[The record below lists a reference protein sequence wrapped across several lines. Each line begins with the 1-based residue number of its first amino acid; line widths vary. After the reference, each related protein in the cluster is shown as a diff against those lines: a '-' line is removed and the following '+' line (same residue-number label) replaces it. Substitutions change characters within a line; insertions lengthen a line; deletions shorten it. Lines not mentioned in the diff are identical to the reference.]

1 MVRIIDKIFSREY
14 FFYYTIFYLTC
25 KLFPSLQSFSIL
37 TYIMFIY
44 SVLIFA
50 YNRLIKRF
58 ELTFPCC
65 WFSYGILVVSIVS
78 VIINGYVDLRKVIID
93 IIPIFVNLFLFFPT
107 FKDDNFDTISDQLYK
122 LMIPIYFVG
131 LFVSIL
137 NLLSYGYGIASGSVS
152 ETIRYRMFG
161 ILGNPNLVGWFETVF
176 IGTIIYFKNNNNKL
190 VNKTIKF
197 SFVLSIICVLLS
209 QCRSAFLALFVYFV
223 FCLLTTKKV
232 NSIFKKR
239 FLLSIIS
246 VIILISLFLAFL
258 ILYDG
263 RFGSNR
269 EDVIRFALYN
279 FSKSNKLFGASYGRL
294 RELWVSNYHS
304 FFQLDSSL
312 TVRDIFAEA
321 NTHNILL
328 QQLCTNG
335 IVGLMILLM
344 FIIILVYCILKFLY
358 NYDTFDN
365 KTISIIIPIC
375 YFVITGLVVGMFDN
389 SILQSMT
396 LFMNFTFLV
405 SAGFLLKLSLIGV

>member
-25 KLFPSLQSFSIL
+25 KLLPSLQSFSIL

-78 VIINGYVDLRKVIID
+78 VIINKYADLRKVIID

-176 IGTIIYFKNNNNKL
+176 IGTIIYFKHNNNKL

-344 FIIILVYCILKFLY
+344 FIIILVYCIFKFLY

-405 SAGFLLKLSLIGV
+405 SAGFLLKLSLIGE

>member
-14 FFYYTIFYLTC
+14 FFYYTMFYLTC
-25 KLFPSLQSFSIL
+25 KMFPSLQSFSIL

-78 VIINGYVDLRKVIID
+78 VIINRYADLRKVIID
-93 IIPIFVNLFLFFPT
+93 IIPIFVNLFIFFPT
-107 FKDDNFDTISDQLYK
+107 FKDDNIDTISDQLYK

-176 IGTIIYFKNNNNKL
+176 IGTIIYFKHNNNKL

-223 FCLLTTKKV
+223 FCLLATKKV

-246 VIILISLFLAFL
+246 VIVLISLFLAFL

-312 TVRDIFAEA
+312 PVRDIFAEA

-335 IVGLMILLM
+335 LIGFTLLLM
-344 FIIILVYCILKFLY
+344 FIITLVYCILKFIY
-358 NYDTFDN
+358 DYDTYSE
-365 KTISIIIPIC
+365 KVKSLLIPIC
-375 YFVITGLVVGMFDN
+375 YFAITGLVVGMFDN

-396 LFMNFTFLV
+396 IFMNFTFLV
-405 SAGFLLKLSLIGV
+405 SAGFLLKLSLIGE

>member
-44 SVLIFA
+44 SVLIFS

-107 FKDDNFDTISDQLYK
+107 FKDDNIDTISVQLHK
-122 LMIPIYFVG
+122 IMFTIYYLG
-131 LFVSIL
+131 LFVSIF
-137 NLLSYGYGIASGSVS
+137 NIIFYGYGLFCGSVN
-152 ETIRYRMFG
+152 ELIRFRMLG
-161 ILGNPNLVGWFETVF
+161 ILGNPNLVGWFEIVF
-176 IGTIIYFKNNNNKL
+176 IGTIVYFKYNYNLLINN
-190 VNKTIKF
+190 TIRI
-197 SFVLSIICVLLS
+197 SFVLAIICVLLS

-223 FCLLTTKKV
+223 FHILTTRKV
-232 NSIFKKR
+232 NSVFKKR
-239 FLLSIIS
+239 FLLSLII
-246 VIILISLFLAFL
+246 VLISILLFLTFL

-263 RFGSNR
+263 RFGSDR

-279 FSKSNKLFGASYGRL
+279 FDKSNKLFGASYGKL
-294 RELWVSNYHS
+294 RDLWVSNYHS

-312 TVRDIFAEA
+312 PVRDIFAEA

-335 IVGLMILLM
+335 IVGLMILLI
-344 FIIILVYCILKFLY
+344 FIIILVYCIFKFLY

-365 KTISIIIPIC
+365 KTTSIIIPIC

-396 LFMNFTFLV
+396 IFMNFTFLV
-405 SAGFLLKLSLIGV
+405 SAGFLLKLSLIGE